1 MSTPSRRPPAAR
13 AKPRPAAASAAAAPP
28 APLGT
33 RERVLQAAQA
43 LIRQRGHANFSLVE
57 LAADTGLSRQ
67 TLYLLFGTRAGLLM
81 ALVDHLDTAS
91 AGPARLTALREK
103 PLQHGPRQFEAY
115 VRAWFDYL
123 PAVLPVA
130 RALSAAG
137 ATGDEDARAA
147 WQSRLAKLHHGFTQ
161 MARALQAEGRLRP
174 GWTVAQAADW
184 TLALT
189 HVDLWQQLV
198 VEAGWKPADHVERIV
213 AALRQTLIKE

>member
-1 MSTPSRRPPAAR
+1 MSTPRRPPVHKAR
-13 AKPRPAAASAAAAPP
+13 SPAKAPAAAAAPP
-28 APLGT
+28 AAPAGT
-33 RERVLQAAQA
+33 RERVLQAALA
-43 LIRQRGHANFSLVE
+43 LIGERGHANFSLVE
-57 LAADTGLSRQ
+57 LAAETGLSRQ

-81 ALVDHLDTAS
+81 ALVDHLDANS
-91 AGPARLTALREK
+91 SGPARLTSLRV
-103 PLQHGPRQFEAY
+103 QGTRQFETY

-123 PAVLPVA
+123 PVVLPVA
-130 RALSAAG
+130 RALAAAG

-189 HVDLWQQLV
+189 HVDLWQHLV
-198 VEAGWKPADHVERIV
+198 VEAGWKPADHVERVV
-213 AALRQTLIKE
+213 ATLRQTLLKD